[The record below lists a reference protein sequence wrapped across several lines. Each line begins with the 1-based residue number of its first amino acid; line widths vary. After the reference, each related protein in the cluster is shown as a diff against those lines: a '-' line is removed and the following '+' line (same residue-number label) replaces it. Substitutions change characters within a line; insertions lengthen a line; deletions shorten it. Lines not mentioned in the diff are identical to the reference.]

1 MRKFILSLL
10 AVLML
15 MSCAQK
21 YYDQNGNELSKEQME
36 ALRTNEVKQRLHDRH
51 YKVLVDMMSPNR
63 FMPRTLVHE
72 WGISIHNDT
81 IDCYLPYFGRAY
93 NIPYGGG
100 LGLDFTTRMTS
111 YRAKRTDKSQTYIV
125 INAPNE
131 EDRYQFDLSV
141 FDNRTAYLNVY
152 KQNREPIRY
161 SGHIKLSDWLER

>member
-1 MRKFILSLL
+1 MRKVILSLL

-81 IDCYLPYFGRAY
+81 IDCYRLTSEGPTIFLTAEDWDLISLPG
-93 NIPYGGG
+93 
-100 LGLDFTTRMTS
+100 
-111 YRAKRTDKSQTYIV
+111 
-125 INAPNE
+125 
-131 EDRYQFDLSV
+131 
-141 FDNRTAYLNVY
+141 
-152 KQNREPIRY
+152 
-161 SGHIKLSDWLER
+161 